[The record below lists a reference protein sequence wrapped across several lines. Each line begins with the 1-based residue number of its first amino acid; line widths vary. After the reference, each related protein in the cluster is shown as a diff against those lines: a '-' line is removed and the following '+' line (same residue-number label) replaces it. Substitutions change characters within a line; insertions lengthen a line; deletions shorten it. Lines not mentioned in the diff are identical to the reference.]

1 MKKLLSSI
9 AVISFVI
16 AACSQKSDYTP
27 SKDSANNDQMK
38 VLGIIAPGDDV
49 ATTKSFYEYDDA
61 SKSYKTYWD
70 KGDAILVTDGTGT
83 SAVFT
88 SSEIASCDE
97 SIFSGSYSTS
107 AAKMAAIYP
116 SSAASVSG
124 DHFVITVNAEQKMD
138 KAGQNSEWGKN
149 DIKIGKCADAQAT
162 TPEFYFKN
170 LLSVL
175 EINLKLDA
183 SVSFVDGETV
193 DYLDVETP
201 QGTNLVGKFNVALD
215 GSMSATSASNKVRVK
230 FSDKKT
236 LTSNS
241 TVTALV
247 TVAPGALTGDLK
259 VTIRTNRKRTIV
271 RTLNAAGL
279 ELKAGEYNSVN
290 LTKIAA
296 NGAKY
301 FNRFDIPK
309 NLRVYDVSQNGM
321 IADGGEVTIEWDDDI
336 FDTAANEGNRYYTA
350 QIASAEGVIQ
360 TTCAN
365 FQCTTSGIYGSTEN
379 VKPRLTIS
387 LLGVHSTYKVRVK
400 LMWAPDEDY
409 SEWFTFTTPER
420 YSETQSGYFY
430 MLDFAEVPGYG
441 VGDPV
446 NRCVSTFRGAD
457 FCQATSKAM
466 TKDPKYD
473 DWASRLHH
481 NDAGVTA
488 TYRIGDTGAVL
499 NDNSRGSWGNN
510 YYVKNNWVTCGYVF
524 ERPGYVQ
531 LGSNDNDGHIDF
543 DMTRGSTIQDKS
555 SLTCTVE
562 FDACVYNDASD
573 GKIELSLSGQYQIW
587 PIWYS
592 KDGSKSV
599 TIPANNRDH
608 KFKHY
613 SATVTM
619 STRLNHDWGN
629 VKLSIGNTDK
639 HRILIDN
646 IKVTKSW

>member
-1 MKKLLSSI
+1 MHNDR
-9 AVISFVI
+9 
-16 AACSQKSDYTP
+16 QK
-27 SKDSANNDQMK
+27 
-38 VLGIIAPGDDV
+38 I
-49 ATTKSFYEYDDA
+49 E
-61 SKSYKTYWD
+61 WD
-70 KGDAILVTDGTGT
+70 EGDAILVTDGTGT

-149 DIKIGKCADAQAT
+149 DINIGKCADAQAT

-183 SVSFVDGETV
+183 SVSFVDGETI

-321 IADGGEVTIEWDDDI
+321 RADGGAVTIEWDDDI

-360 TTCAN
+360 TACAN
-365 FQCTTSGIYGSTEN
+365 FQCTTSDIYGTDEN

-387 LLGVHSTYKVRVK
+387 LLGVNTTYKVRVK

-409 SEWFTFTTPER
+409 SEWLTFKTPTRLSER
-420 YSETQSGYFY
+420 TEKTYFY

-457 FCQATSKAM
+457 FCQATSEAM
-466 TKDPKYD
+466 GSGYG
-473 DWASRLHH
+473 DWANRLHH

-488 TYRIGDTGAVL
+488 TYRIGDTGATL
-499 NDNSRGSWGNN
+499 NSNSRGSWGNN
-510 YYVKNNWVTCGYVF
+510 DYVKNNWVKCGYVF
-524 ERPGYVQ
+524 EKPGYVQ
-531 LGSNDNDGHIDF
+531 LGSNVNDGHIDF
-543 DMTRGSTIQDKS
+543 DLNRGSNINDKS
-555 SLTCTVE
+555 TLTCTVE

-573 GKIELSLSGQYQIW
+573 GKIVVSLSGHYL
-587 PIWYS
+587 S
-592 KDGSKSV
+592 FDRSGSASV
-599 TIPANNRDH
+599 KIPVNGRDH
-608 KFKHY
+608 KFKPY
-613 SATVTM
+613 SATVSMKTITGIGYNW
-619 STRLNHDWGN
+619 SN
-629 VKLSIGNTDK
+629 VKLSVANTDK